1 MGSRTGPSGRGAGA
15 DGDSAWEQRKL
26 EARKMPHAVPS
37 GGSPQC
43 AVYALLANF
52 ALWLRFLL
60 FKDRFPYNLND
71 AQDKQYEENRRQN
84 AFDDCG

>member
-1 MGSRTGPSGRGAGA
+1 MGSRTGPSGRGAGVGV
-15 DGDSAWEQRKL
+15 DFAWEQKKL
-26 EARKMPHAVPS
+26 EVRKMPHAVPS
-37 GGSPQC
+37 GGSPRR

-52 ALWLRFLL
+52 ALWLRFLF